1 MAYMKPPLTEDEVR
15 RLTAGQLRKAY
26 SELAKNY
33 TRILDGDVVYCPIK
47 DEFYSTREAFYTDT
61 RFKNGVFPLSK
72 AAVLDLA
79 TDVNK
84 KTGVRTDNK
93 EKAMNIF
100 RLMDLPYIDRI
111 FESQLQSIA
120 ESTGEKNRTTAFQQ
134 YITLIKSL
142 PQYKKSTWKDSEFG
156 EDNNIVEAET
166 NRKARRDI
174 RRFFGTGFSE
184 SDYLYLQDQY
194 DDWKARTQVDTKS
207 QEMYIK
213 QICFKEL
220 EIWKAQKAGT
230 DTDKLIRSLNDL
242 MASANLQP
250 RQNVDNAATDSLT
263 FGELI
268 KKWEDERPIST
279 PAPEFQDVDN
289 IGKYIRVWFA
299 GHLAKALGLKNA
311 YSEEYEEEMAK
322 YTVEKPDFNEE
333 GGSSQIYDQL
343 FGNEGDL

>member
-26 SELAKNY
+26 TELAKNY
-33 TRILDGDVVYCPIK
+33 SRILDGDVVYCPIK
-47 DEFYSTREAFYTDT
+47 DEFLSVKEAFYTDT
-61 RFKNGVFPLSK
+61 RFKNGVFPFSK

-93 EKAMNIF
+93 EKAMF
-100 RLMDLPYIDRI
+100 VLRLMDLPYIDRI
-111 FESQLQSIA
+111 FESQLQIIA
-120 ESTGEKNRTTAFQQ
+120 EGTGERNRSTAFQQ
-134 YITLIKSL
+134 YVTLIKSL
-142 PQYKKSTWKDSEFG
+142 PQYRKSTWKDSEFG
-156 EDNNIVEAET
+156 EDNSVVETET
-166 NRKARRDI
+166 DRKARKDI

-184 SDYLYLQDQY
+184 GDYLYLQDQY

-230 DTDKLIRSLNDL
+230 DTDKLIKSLNDL

-250 RQNVDNAATDSLT
+250 RQNIDNAATDSLT

-279 PAPEFQDVDN
+279 PAPEFQDVDG
-289 IGKYIRVWFA
+289 IGKYIRIWFA

-322 YTVEKPDFNEE
+322 YTVEKPDLTEE

-343 FGNEGDL
+343 FGGEGDL